1 MKIPF
6 YILFA
11 WGNSFTLWLKT
22 ACFIC
27 LLIKCFRHLNLRTN
41 IYVRILTNSYTH
53 KPANQVACVWV
64 IFFGGKLRGVELS
77 GPQDLQHTVQ
87 SFGYRYWTA
96 LLSCIDDVYYLGM
109 REKSSQLAV
118 STSCYCCER
127 WSLKLLNAWYVRYY
141 KCVQTLP
148 VCSWVTWTTA
158 TTVKNIMKSQ

>member
-1 MKIPF
+1 MIKNS
-6 YILFA
+6 LFLMSPYKVFQA
-11 WGNSFTLWLKT
+11 SQLTNQ
-22 ACFIC
+22 C
-27 LLIKCFRHLNLRTN
+27 LST
-41 IYVRILTNSYTH
+41 YLTNSYTH